1 MDMKKLMEQAQQMQ
15 AKMVDCKKEVENM
28 SVVGTAGGGS
38 VKVEMRGNF
47 EVKNIEIDEG
57 LINKDVKSILEDLMV
72 AACSNAYKNVKEMVS
87 KKFAA
92 YGLPEGI

>member
-1 MDMKKLMEQAQQMQ
+1 MDMKKLMEQVQQMQ
-15 AKMVDCKKEVENM
+15 SKMVECKKEVENI
-28 SVVGTAGGGS
+28 SVVGAAGGGS
-38 VKVEMRGNF
+38 VKVEMKGNF

-57 LINKDVKSILEDLMV
+57 LISKDEKNILEDLMV

-87 KKFAA
+87 KKFAD